1 MSLVRKLFGFA
12 NKPKGLT
19 TESGR
24 SDSQNKKAKKRGD
37 LDQMEVMR
45 IGGQVGPNILS
56 KKVESEVRA
65 ENDQEVF
72 QYDMPKAEMG
82 FGDLLKEHQPGE
94 RVPGVAVTKKSS
106 QSRGAVMRDLE
117 QLQPDIER
125 KPIKLPKKFVIQLKQ
140 QEEKICLD
148 QIFTRTNPKFPYILI
163 KRIRFILTPLSSF
176 FDDFTNV
183 NAMILDTRIINRPK
197 RQTAKLNSNVDYRG
211 SISLDYCFPISSLS
225 KFFLYM
231 QLEVSL
237 MEQGEEWATV
247 MMKVEAEE
255 MDFPVMEDY
264 QQVSIVAQLPPS
276 GLERYKFDPTHM
288 DLTIRDVH
296 RQKLLDLYES
306 GDIAD
311 TTKPIL
317 NKTSRAKY
325 TATTVQ
331 KQHGALV
338 SPGGSVDWSGV
349 RAVGRQEI
357 DEISEE
363 PSMDGYQ
370 EPSTSLVDALSRQA
384 LDEQRAMS
392 NPNPKRIVEVDEES
406 LTEMEKEALRNMESN
421 RQLLATEQVDRTLDQ
436 EEVPKKKKV
445 GFPVDGV
452 RV

>member
-1 MSLVRKLFGFA
+1 MSLFRKLLGSSG
-12 NKPKGLT
+12 KPKGLP
-19 TESGR
+19 TESER
-24 SDSQNKKAKKRGD
+24 SDGQRRKARKKGE

-72 QYDMPKAEMG
+72 QYDMPTAEMG

-125 KPIKLPKKFVIQLKQ
+125 RPIKLPKKFVIQLKQ

-148 QIFTRTNPKFPYILI
+148 QVFTRTNPKFPYILI

-331 KQHGALV
+331 KQHGAFV

-349 RAVGRQEI
+349 KATGRQEL

-363 PSMDGYQ
+363 PSADGFQ
-370 EPSTSLVDALSRQA
+370 ESGTNTINSLTKQA
-384 LDEQRAMS
+384 LKEQRAML
-392 NPNPKRIVEVDEES
+392 NQKPQRIIEVDEES
-406 LTEMEKEALRNMESN
+406 LTEMEKEAMKNMESN
-421 RQLLATEQVDRTLDQ
+421 RQLMAVSQVESPSNC
-436 EEVPKKKKV
+436 EETQKRKKV

-452 RV
+452 RD

>member
-1 MSLVRKLFGFA
+1 MSLVRKFLGFA
-12 NKPKGLT
+12 DKPKGLT

-24 SDSQNKKAKKRGD
+24 SDSQKKKAKKRGD

-317 NKTSRAKY
+317 NKTSKAKY

-331 KQHGALV
+331 KQHGALI
-338 SPGGSVDWSGV
+338 SSGGSVDWSGV
-349 RAVGRQEI
+349 RTVGRQEI
-357 DEISEE
+357 DEISVE
-363 PSMDGYQ
+363 PSMDGFQ
-370 EPSTSLVDALSRQA
+370 EPSTSLVDALTEQA
-384 LDEQRAMS
+384 LNEQRAMS
-392 NPNPKRIVEVDEES
+392 NPNPQRIVEVDEES

-421 RQLLATEQVDRTLDQ
+421 RQLLATEQVEKTLDQ
-436 EEVPKKKKV
+436 EEIPKKKKV